1 MATRFTDEP
10 LHAIIAHVAATLALR
25 EPAELLVH
33 DPDLDRGA
41 FPGRAGAG
49 AIHRPWRV
57 WTELADRLDARL
69 SIRTGLTGEHVALR
83 FDPLD
88 RDRVPARGEGNEA
101 YGAASGFAQ
110 IKKLEDPGF
119 VIDLREA
126 LGRARLPSAPRVLD
140 LGVNTGDELALV
152 YMAAPDALVTGIDHA
167 ATALDIAR
175 TRWPSATFV
184 QGDVAEP
191 LAVGRFD
198 LIIAIGMMQI
208 GNLDDRALL
217 RRLVQD
223 HLAPT
228 GTVLLGVPN
237 CRYIDGE
244 VSFGARMRNFSQPE
258 LGLVIK
264 DIAFY
269 RKYLQQHHL
278 QVFVTGRNYLFV
290 TGSSTAT

>member
-1 MATRFTDEP
+1 MVTRFTDEP
-10 LHAIIAHVAATLALR
+10 LHAIIAHVAASLALG
-25 EPAELLVH
+25 ESAELIVP
-33 DPDLDRGA
+33 DPDLGRHAYPGA
-41 FPGRAGAG
+41 AIAGAL
-49 AIHRPWRV
+49 HRPWRV
-57 WTELADRLDARL
+57 WTELADRMNARI
-69 SIRTGLTGEHVALR
+69 SIRTSPNGDDVMLR
-83 FDPLD
+83 FELLD
-88 RDRVPARGEGNEA
+88 RERTPSRGEGSEA

-110 IKKLEDPGF
+110 LKKLEDPGF

-152 YMAAPDALVTGIDHA
+152 YQAAPDAIVTGIDHA
-167 ATALDIAR
+167 ETALVIAR
-175 TRWPSATFV
+175 AHWPSATFL
-184 QGDVAEP
+184 QGDVAQP
-191 LAVGRFD
+191 LPVGRFD

-217 RRLVQD
+217 RRLVQN
-223 HLAPT
+223 HLALT
-228 GTVLLGVPN
+228 GALILGVPN

-244 VSFGARMRNFSQPE
+244 VSFGARMLNFSQPE

-290 TGSSTAT
+290 TGSSSVT